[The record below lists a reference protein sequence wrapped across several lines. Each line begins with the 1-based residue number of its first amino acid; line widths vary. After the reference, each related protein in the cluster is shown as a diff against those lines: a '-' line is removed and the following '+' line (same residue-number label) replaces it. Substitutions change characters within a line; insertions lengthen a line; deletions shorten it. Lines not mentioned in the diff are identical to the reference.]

1 MSSLADRVAA
11 LRRDLPA
18 SARGSIF
25 TVIWDQ
31 LVAWQR
37 NRRSRIEL
45 SRMSPRELRDIGL
58 SPAES
63 ETECN
68 KPFWTG

>member
-1 MSSLADRVAA
+1 MQRTLAVSVRHLNRLRV
-11 LRRDLPA
+11 
-18 SARGSIF
+18 
-25 TVIWDQ
+25 T
-31 LVAWQR
+31 WQR

-58 SPAES
+58 SPAEA

>member
-11 LRRDLPA
+11 LRCDLPTPV
-18 SARGSIF
+18 RGSIF
-25 TVIWDQ
+25 AMVWAQ
-31 LVAWQR
+31 LVTWQR

-45 SRMSPRELRDIGL
+45 SRISPRELRDIGL
-58 SPAES
+58 SPAEA